1 MKPHVKKND
10 LVVVLSGNDRG
21 KRGKV
26 ISVDVK
32 KSRVIVEGIRI
43 IKKAMRK
50 SQDRPQGGFSE
61 KEGSIHLSNVMRA
74 EAYDQRGNPKK
85 A

>member
-1 MKPHVKKND
+1 MHVKKND

-21 KRGKV
+21 KQGKV

-32 KSRVIVEGIRI
+32 NWRVSVEGVRI

-50 SQDRPQGGFSE
+50 SQDRPQGGFLE
-61 KEGSIHLSNVMRA
+61 KEGFIHASNVALA
-74 EAYDQRGNPKK
+74 EKAESSPAKK
-85 A
+85 N